1 MPLDAEAN
9 LPERC
14 YSYLLQ
20 EWMDLFSIRESFGE
34 AEVSLKK
41 LLGLKVSQSRIEVV
55 NQESN
60 GHYDAFYQ
68 KKELPPANSEGD
80 IQALG
85 FDGKGV
91 PMIKEEAAKLQGRLG
106 KGEKKQKKK
115 EAMVGVSYT
124 VNRKVR
130 TAEEVADNLVY
141 PEREK
146 EKRDNGG
153 SDSICAQN
161 VCRLASLER
170 SKEEVVQEI
179 VGDAKLLRPTLFEP
193 ICLKLSESV
202 LST

>member
-1 MPLDAEAN
+1 
-9 LPERC
+9 
-14 YSYLLQ
+14 
-20 EWMDLFSIRESFGE
+20 MDIFSIRESFGE

-68 KKELPPANSEGD
+68 KKDLSPANSEGD